1 VPEIWSRIGRTFTG
15 RRQRDPLL
23 VRKGSTRK
31 RDAYKTA
38 TAGVTG
44 ITAFGALA
52 VTGAVA
58 GTAAHNQA
66 EKQADNAQPAAPA
79 VQVVSKRR
87 KHRTVVRTR
96 VVHAVSTAV
105 SRPASGGTVSSSSYS
120 SSGSHSSTNHSSG
133 GSSGGGSA
141 THSAP
146 KPAAPAPAPSSGS

>member
-1 VPEIWSRIGRTFTG
+1 VPELWSRIGKILTG

-23 VRKGSTRK
+23 VRTGSTRK

-66 EKQADNAQPAAPA
+66 EKQADTAQPAAPA
-79 VQVVSKRR
+79 VQVVTKRR

-105 SRPASGGTVSSSSYS
+105 SRPATGGTVSSSSYGS
-120 SSGSHSSTNHSSG
+120 SSSHSSGGHTSG
-133 GSSGGGSA
+133 GSSGGST